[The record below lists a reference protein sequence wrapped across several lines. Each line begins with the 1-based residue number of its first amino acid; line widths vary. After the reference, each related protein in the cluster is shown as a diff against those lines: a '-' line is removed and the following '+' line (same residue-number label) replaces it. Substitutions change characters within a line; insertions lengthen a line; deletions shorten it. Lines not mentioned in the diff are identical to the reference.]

1 MKYRSAVL
9 SSRTPW
15 LLPHIVALLL
25 VLLWS
30 PLSSAKALRYEVTG
44 IKGALKE
51 NVEIHLAALPSIQAG
66 RIDYRRQSIQQA
78 VTQGLQAQG
87 YYQSTIEL
95 VVDEQDESLLHVRI
109 KRGKPVRIRS
119 LVVRLLGD
127 ALNDDS
133 FERLMQ
139 KLPLKQGDV
148 LHHGKYE

>member
-1 MKYRSAVL
+1 M
-9 SSRTPW
+9 
-15 LLPHIVALLL
+15 PHIVALLL

-51 NVEIHLAALPSIQAG
+51 NVEIHPGKLPSIQAG

-95 VVDEQDESLLHVRI
+95 VVDEQDESLLHVRSS
-109 KRGKPVRIRS
+109 VASRS
-119 LVVRLLGD
+119 AFAPWWCVYWGML
-127 ALNDDS
+127 S
-133 FERLMQ
+133 TMT
-139 KLPLKQGDV
+139 PLTS
-148 LHHGKYE
+148 